1 METKDKALILE
12 QFARAFTLGE
22 INRDFFTDFVIY
34 NDLGIPLAQVITYNL
49 ADLTEEGQN
58 FLEETWQEFCDICGV
73 DSEDEYEDF
82 DEMIELLEEGGQ
94 ED

>member
-34 NDLGIPLAQVITYNL
+34 NDLGIPLAQVVTYSL

-58 FLEETWQEFCDICGV
+58 FLEETWQEFCILLDI
-73 DSEDEYEDF
+73 DPDDEYDNL
-82 DEMIELLEEGGQ
+82 DDMIEAGGF
-94 ED
+94 EDDE